1 MENESLIKNTK
12 QIQYNQVKGII
23 EELNEGDIFCNLTIK
38 VGHDNSRMVNLV
50 CKQENFDNI
59 KNKIKVGD
67 KVAAKFF
74 ISSKFKF
81 ERWYTTASI
90 LEITLQE

>member
-12 QIQYNQVKGII
+12 QIQYNQVKGIV

-59 KNKIKVGD
+59 KNKVKVGD

-90 LEITLQE
+90 LEINLLE